1 LAHTS
6 VFGWRA
12 RKQPASLYHHNMAQA
27 VMLVMENEV
36 DDGKKLAL
44 HALNMAVERVTNDY
58 TVRYLR
64 TCLIWW
70 GLFLLAG
77 GLLIFSL
84 DHEHPLW
91 LFVVAAISGASGA
104 VFSVTARLQ
113 AFQLKPC
120 HQSNMNKWM
129 SRARI
134 LIGIMAGIILLLL
147 AATIFEKQMP
157 LDIAKWEAVA
167 VLGFIAGFAERLIPN
182 LLSRVA
188 GQIESK
194 AGTPVQ
200 AVREEAK

>member
-1 LAHTS
+1 
-6 VFGWRA
+6 
-12 RKQPASLYHHNMAQA
+12 
-27 VMLVMENEV
+27 MLVMENEI

-44 HALNMAVERVTNDY
+44 HALNMAVERVTNDN
-58 TVRYLR
+58 TVRYLT

-70 GLFLLAG
+70 VGFMLAA
-77 GLLIFSL
+77 GLLLGWLTLS
-84 DHEHPLW
+84 HSPPSNSLW
-91 LFVVAAISGASGA
+91 LFVTAAMSGASGA
-104 VFSVTARLQ
+104 VFSVATRLR

-129 SRARI
+129 SRTRVLVG
-134 LIGIMAGIILLLL
+134 LIAGLILLLL
-147 AATIFEKQMP
+147 AKTILEKHVPATN

-167 VLGFIAGFAERLIPN
+167 VLGFIAGFAERLIPT
-182 LLSRVA
+182 LLSRAA